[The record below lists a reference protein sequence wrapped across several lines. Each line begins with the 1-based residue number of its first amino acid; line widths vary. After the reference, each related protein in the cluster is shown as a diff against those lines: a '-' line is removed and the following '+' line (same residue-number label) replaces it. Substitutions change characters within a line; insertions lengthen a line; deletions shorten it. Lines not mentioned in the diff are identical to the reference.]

1 MKWPCF
7 YGIDFASPAELIA
20 NGVDDADDML
30 EGVRRAIGA
39 DSLGFVSQEAM
50 VNSTCQPANEMCCA
64 CFDGQYPI
72 KLPPENPLVK
82 PLLHMKGAN
91 CVVASDTEVP
101 DDLLDLVEAEE
112 QITNT
117 PQ

>member
-1 MKWPCF
+1 M
-7 YGIDFASPAELIA
+7 
-20 NGVDDADDML
+20 
-30 EGVRRAIGA
+30 
-39 DSLGFVSQEAM
+39 
-50 VNSTCQPANEMCCA
+50 
-64 CFDGQYPI
+64 
-72 KLPPENPLVK
+72 K